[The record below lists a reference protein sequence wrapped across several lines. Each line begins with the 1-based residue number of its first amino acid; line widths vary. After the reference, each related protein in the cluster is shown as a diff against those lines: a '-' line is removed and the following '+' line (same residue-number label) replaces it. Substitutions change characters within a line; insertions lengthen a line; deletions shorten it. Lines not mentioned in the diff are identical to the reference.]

1 MLIVLSTKV
10 CEELRRVRDIINA
23 VLYVKNQINNQQQYQ
38 QPEPDQEVISELYGC
53 VPELSLVEYTN
64 LKDMVF
70 KAEQKL
76 LRLVNFQFDLYDIQ
90 RPLMHLLRLSE
101 ILQLDR
107 DVTAF

>member
-38 QPEPDQEVISELYGC
+38 PEHDQEVISELYGC

>member
-38 QPEPDQEVISELYGC
+38 PEPNQEVISELYGC